1 MYIWILLATIMVALS
16 FFNTSPREDKASV
29 FTEIKASTFINRFRA
44 EHMGYFRTV
53 ECEVLDR
60 FSRYDNKIIPIP
72 EHLLENL
79 GYTSLAS
86 NLPIGY
92 SKSNS
97 TIYHAIYCFDRDLR
111 EEGAALTKCNAVRRL
126 PDGSEIPAYRY
137 LFSFSQIDERWISKT
152 TYSVTLPDTQTEDYP
167 GEVVKISAPV
177 PSFSNYLAKDLHG
190 IKNTGWMYCAD
201 NKCYLVGRSSVQTLY
216 DKTVT
221 KNEYKKQDDGTYS
234 NKKEDGK
241 YHIND
246 SSRNKYIALHLPVSD
261 IVHSDEKFKE
271 ICVSKVQNAAGQ
283 QVSLPCMFSAEK
295 FKTSDIGGHCSGL
308 KKNANNN

>member
-60 FSRYDNKIIPIP
+60 FSKSDNKIIPIP
-72 EHLLENL
+72 ENLLENL

-97 TIYHAIYCFDRDLR
+97 TIYHGIYCFDRDLR

-167 GEVVKISAPV
+167 GTVVKISAPV

-201 NKCYLVGRSSVQTLY
+201 NKCYLVGRSSIQTLY
-216 DKTVT
+216 DENAA
-221 KNEYKKQDDGTYS
+221 KNNYEQKADGTYGIQNGGS
-234 NKKEDGK
+234 TNSVKDT
-241 YHIND
+241 N
-246 SSRNKYIALHLPVSD
+246 RNKYITLHLPAADSLGSD
-261 IVHSDEKFKE
+261 FIDTCST
-271 ICVSKVQNAAGQ
+271 NGM
-283 QVSLPCMFSAEK
+283 PCMFSAEK
-295 FKTSDIGGHCSGL
+295 FKTTDIGGHCRGL
-308 KKNANNN
+308 MKNANSNPGTN

>member
-44 EHMGYFRTV
+44 EHIGYFRTV
-53 ECEVLDR
+53 ECEVFDR
-60 FSRYDNKIIPIP
+60 YRGYGNRVIPIK
-72 EHLLENL
+72 EQDLANL

-92 SKSNS
+92 SKSGG
-97 TIYHAIYCFDRDLR
+97 TIYHAIYCFNKDLR
-111 EEGAALTKCNAVRRL
+111 EEEVEMEKC
-126 PDGSEIPAYRY
+126 DETTHRY

-177 PSFSNYLAKDLHG
+177 PSFSNYLAKNLHG
-190 IKNTGWMYCAD
+190 IKNTGWMYCAN

-271 ICVSKVQNAAGQ
+271 ICVSKVQNAAGE

>member
-44 EHMGYFRTV
+44 EHTGYFRTL
-53 ECEVLDR
+53 ECDIIYN
-60 FSRYDNKIIPIP
+60 SNRYENSIIPIQ
-72 EHLLENL
+72 ESDVENL

-92 SKSNS
+92 NKEDSGQV
-97 TIYHAIYCFDRDLR
+97 IYHGIYCFDKDLR
-111 EEGAALTKCNAVRRL
+111 EEGAALTNCSTA
-126 PDGSEIPAYRY
+126 AQRY
-137 LFSFSQIDERWISKT
+137 LFSFSGISERWTSKT
-152 TYSVTLPDTQTEDYP
+152 KYSVTLPDTVTKNYR
-167 GEVVKISAPV
+167 GEVVDIFAPV
-177 PSFSNYLAKDLHG
+177 PAFSNYLAKELHG
-190 IKNTGWMYCAD
+190 IKNTGWMYCAG
-201 NKCYLVGRSSVQTLY
+201 NKCYFVGRSSIQTLY
-216 DKTVT
+216 DKNAA

-246 SSRNKYIALHLPVSD
+246 SSRNKYITLHLPVSD
-261 IVHSDEKFKE
+261 IVNSDAKFKE
-271 ICVSKVQNAAGQ
+271 ICVSKVQNAAGE

-295 FKTSDIGGHCSGL
+295 FKTTDTSGHCRGL
-308 KKNANNN
+308 MNSANNNNNTGTN